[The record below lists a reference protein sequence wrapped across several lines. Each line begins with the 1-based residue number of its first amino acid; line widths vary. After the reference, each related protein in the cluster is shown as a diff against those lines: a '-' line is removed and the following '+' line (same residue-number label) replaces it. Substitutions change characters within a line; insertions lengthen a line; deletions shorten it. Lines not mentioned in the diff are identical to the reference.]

1 MIIDKFMNIYY
12 RLIFYILVC
21 CFVSCSKAP
30 DDTNDIL
37 KYPFNKNAVWNYNET
52 VSFQNFR
59 PSAPGA
65 TYHETT
71 YTYTGSVSVLGEKFF
86 HDTIQTIMV
95 AEISN
100 GFLYRYYEKYYI
112 QKPEGLYLYG
122 YKGGG
127 DLFAPKSNNFLRY
140 KYKGIEFNGPK
151 EIIDY
156 LETAKSGY
164 FKKGDSIYIEQ
175 DPPMVYKYPIEVGTS
190 WNYRKTSGG
199 SPFLINKKVI
209 GKEFLSIHAGM
220 FETYVVQWFYDLDTN
235 GVYDAGI
242 DIKDYVS
249 SKGLI
254 KREIIV
260 KDIYVSNAESPEG
273 IGLIDVVCNILV
285 QEINMQEKNV

>member
-1 MIIDKFMNIYY
+1 MNIKY
-12 RLIFYILVC
+12 RLIFCLLVC
-21 CFVSCSKAP
+21 CFLSCSKAS
-30 DDTNDIL
+30 DDTTDIL
-37 KYPFNKNAVWNYNET
+37 KYPFNKNAVWNYDET
-52 VSFQNFR
+52 ISSQNFR

-65 TYHETT
+65 TYRETT
-71 YTYTGSVSVLGEKFF
+71 YTYAGSVSVLGEEIFR
-86 HDTIQTIMV
+86 DTIKTIKV
-95 AEISN
+95 VENSYGSPN
-100 GFLYRYYEKYYI
+100 TVSENYYI

-140 KYKGIEFNGPK
+140 KYKGIEFNDPK

-156 LETAKSGY
+156 LENTKSGY

-175 DPPMVYKYPIEVGTS
+175 DPPMVYKYPIKVGAS

-199 SPFLINKKVI
+199 SPFLIDKKVI
-209 GKEFLSIHAGM
+209 GKEFLSIHAGR
-220 FETYVVQWFYDLDTN
+220 FQTYVVQWFYDLDTN

-242 DIKDYVS
+242 NIKDYVS

-254 KREIIV
+254 MREIIV

-273 IGLIDVVCNILV
+273 IGLIDIVYNILV
-285 QEINMQEKNV
+285 KEINM